1 MIKKIFTVK
10 NCIIVG
16 VLVVIALLSFFA
28 LSSITSSPDF
38 HKNSI
43 KLLDEKKM
51 TVANMTGAAA
61 AASTIIS
68 AIPGDATTPIANE
81 IMDVASYLL
90 IITGV
95 IFLEKML
102 LTLTGLIAFK
112 YLIPISCILG
122 IIYVFWK
129 KEVLKNLAIKLTVF
143 GLLIYL
149 VVPTSIYLSSWIE
162 NNYKSTINV
171 SIESVEEIGIEEQA
185 AEEETNKNE
194 GLLQGIMNNAQK
206 VAEKVTSSVSDGVEK
221 AKQILSSFIDATAV
235 LIITSC
241 VIPVLVIIFFVWIIK
256 IVFGIDVSSK
266 KALLK
271 HKDEKKEIAQE

>member
-51 TVANMTGAAA
+51 KVANMTGAAA

-129 KEVLKNLAIKLTVF
+129 KELLKNLAIKLAIF

-149 VVPTSIYLSSWIE
+149 VVPTSVYLSSWIE

-171 SIESVEEIGIEEQA
+171 SIESVEEIDVEEQA
-185 AEEETNKNE
+185 AEEETNNE

-256 IVFGIDVSSK
+256 IIFGIDVSSK

>member
-61 AASTIIS
+61 AVSTIIS

-221 AKQILSSFIDATAV
+221 AKQILSNFIDATAI

>member
-10 NCIIVG
+10 NCIIIG

-129 KEVLKNLAIKLTVF
+129 KEVLKNLAIKLTIF
-143 GLLIYL
+143 GLLLYL
-149 VVPTSIYLSSWIE
+149 VVPASVYLSSWIE
-162 NNYKSTINV
+162 SNYKSTINV
-171 SIESVEEIGIEEQA
+171 SIESVEEIDVEEQTA
-185 AEEETNKNE
+185 KEETNKNE

-221 AKQILSSFIDATAV
+221 AKQVLSSFIDATAV

-256 IVFGIDVSSK
+256 ILFGIDVSAK
-266 KALLK
+266 KALSK
-271 HKDEKKEIAQE
+271 YKNEKKEIEQE

>member
-1 MIKKIFTVK
+1 MIKEIFTVK

-51 TVANMTGAAA
+51 TVVKMTGAAA
-61 AASTIIS
+61 AASTLIS

-221 AKQILSSFIDATAV
+221 AKQLLSNFIDATAI

-241 VIPVLVIIFFVWIIK
+241 VIPVLVLIFFVWILK
-256 IVFGIDVSSK
+256 IVFGIDVSVK
-266 KALLK
+266 KFLPK
-271 HKDEKKEIAQE
+271 HKDEKKEITQE

>member
-171 SIESVEEIGIEEQA
+171 SIESVEEIGIGEQA
-185 AEEETNKNE
+185 AEEEINKNE

-221 AKQILSSFIDATAV
+221 AKQVLSNFIDATAI

-266 KALLK
+266 KTLLK
-271 HKDEKKEIAQE
+271 HKDEKKEIVQE

>member
-51 TVANMTGAAA
+51 TVAKITGAAA

-129 KEVLKNLAIKLTVF
+129 KEVLKNLAIKLTIF
-143 GLLIYL
+143 WLLLYL
-149 VVPTSIYLSSWIE
+149 VVPASVYLSSWIE

-171 SIESVEEIGIEEQA
+171 SIESVEEIDVEEQA
-185 AEEETNKNE
+185 AEEETNNE

-221 AKQILSSFIDATAV
+221 AKQVLSNFIDATAV

-256 IVFGIDVSSK
+256 IVFGIDVSAK
-266 KALLK
+266 KALSK
-271 HKDEKKEIAQE
+271 YKNEKKEIEQE